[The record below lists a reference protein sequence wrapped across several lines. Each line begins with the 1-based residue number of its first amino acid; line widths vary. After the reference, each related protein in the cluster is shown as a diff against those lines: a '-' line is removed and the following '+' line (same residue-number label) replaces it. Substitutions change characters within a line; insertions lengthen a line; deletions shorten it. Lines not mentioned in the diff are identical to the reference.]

1 LSKEYEELTAKA
13 EQHIAS
19 LEAVAWLRVGT
30 AICGQAAGAADL
42 LQIIPF
48 LAEKRNLPFAL
59 SEVGCI
65 GLCYAEPILDVQTPD
80 GNRILYKNV
89 DAAIAEKI
97 LDALVKGKIY
107 KDNILGAITCTDKGV
122 TLLKNTPMMKQQ
134 TRVALR
140 NAGHIDPIDI
150 FQYIAN
156 GGFKGL
162 SKALNTMSGSEVIE
176 EVTKSGLRGRGGAAF
191 PTATKWSFLARSD
204 KKTKYILCNC
214 EEGDPGAFNDKGIL
228 ESDPFTLIEGMIIAG
243 YATGSSNGVI
253 FIRHGHA
260 GPIERTEKAL
270 EACYKHGILGTN
282 ILGTAF
288 SYDIEVSLTG
298 ESYVAGEETAL
309 MEAVEGKRAMPRFRP
324 PFPAQAGLWQQP
336 SNINNVK
343 TLAYVPEIV
352 AKGGDW
358 FAGIGT
364 EKSKG
369 TAIICLSG
377 DIARPGMI
385 EVPFGLTIRDV
396 IEKIGGGARNSKSIK
411 LLQTGGPLGG
421 VLSGDQLDIV
431 LDFDAMAT
439 AGAILG
445 SGGIIVADEDT
456 CSVHLTRNLIAFCQY
471 ESCGKCFPCRLGMSH
486 LLEVIERITLL
497 NGLESDKSLMERI
510 GTSMQAGSLCGHGQ
524 LGFNPVSSA
533 LKYFKAEFDQ
543 HLEEHVCQTNQCLGP
558 FIGPEKTR
566 RWAHHTGSSPTAE
579 VSDRFSSSQ
588 IQKQWISVI
597 K

>member
-1 LSKEYEELTAKA
+1 
-13 EQHIAS
+13 
-19 LEAVAWLRVGT
+19 
-30 AICGQAAGAADL
+30 
-42 LQIIPF
+42 
-48 LAEKRNLPFAL
+48 
-59 SEVGCI
+59 
-65 GLCYAEPILDVQTPD
+65 
-80 GNRILYKNV
+80 
-89 DAAIAEKI
+89 
-97 LDALVKGKIY
+97 
-107 KDNILGAITCTDKGV
+107 
-122 TLLKNTPMMKQQ
+122 M
-134 TRVALR
+134 
-140 NAGHIDPIDI
+140 
-150 FQYIAN
+150 
-156 GGFKGL
+156 
-162 SKALNTMSGSEVIE
+162 
-176 EVTKSGLRGRGGAAF
+176 
-191 PTATKWSFLARSD
+191 
-204 KKTKYILCNC
+204 
-214 EEGDPGAFNDKGIL
+214 
-228 ESDPFTLIEGMIIAG
+228 
-243 YATGSSNGVI
+243 
-253 FIRHGHA
+253 
-260 GPIERTEKAL
+260 
-270 EACYKHGILGTN
+270 
-282 ILGTAF
+282 
-288 SYDIEVSLTG
+288 
-298 ESYVAGEETAL
+298 
-309 MEAVEGKRAMPRFRP
+309 
-324 PFPAQAGLWQQP
+324 
-336 SNINNVK
+336 
-343 TLAYVPEIV
+343 

-377 DIARPGMI
+377 DIERPGMI

-445 SGGIIVADEDT
+445 SGGIIIADEDT

-497 NGLESDKSLMERI
+497 NGLESDKALMERI

-533 LKYFKAEFDQ
+533 LKYFKDEFDQ
-543 HLEEHVCQTNQCLGP
+543 HLEEHVCQTNQCSGP

-588 IQKQWISVI
+588 IQKQWISVL